1 MLSSLRHCGRLRV
14 LPLALENSSL
24 TVPERPHA
32 PGKAIISLLRRG
44 LRYTSAHSKTLS
56 SNKWISHHPRLQVI
70 SSGNE
75 SSAVATEGKSALC
88 TQVRHMSA
96 MTKPTLEHRS
106 DFFKATKQ
114 VNEDHVL
121 IVLNYSL
128 PSFVPLLWEQSRLR
142 ICADG
147 GANRVYDELPR
158 IFQGDDQSAIRA
170 RYIPDAIIGDLDS
183 LRPDVR
189 NFYSQN
195 NVPIIDLSHDQDTTD
210 LHKCINYAQSANPC
224 LTQQSK
230 LLVVGAVGGRLDHQL
245 SNIHILYKFRDMRI
259 VLLGKGNLALLLPEG
274 FEHEIYP
281 DRSIEGPICAL
292 IPVGSPVSDV
302 HTTGLRWNL
311 GGQSLQFGEL
321 ISTSNEMK
329 DERIS
334 VRAKGPLLWTTELT
348 GTPGFQNSS
357 A

>member
-1 MLSSLRHCGRLRV
+1 
-14 LPLALENSSL
+14 
-24 TVPERPHA
+24 
-32 PGKAIISLLRRG
+32 
-44 LRYTSAHSKTLS
+44 
-56 SNKWISHHPRLQVI
+56 
-70 SSGNE
+70 
-75 SSAVATEGKSALC
+75 
-88 TQVRHMSA
+88 

-114 VNEDHVL
+114 VNQDHVL

-142 ICADG
+142 VCADG
-147 GANRVYDELPR
+147 GANRIYDELPR
-158 IFQGDDQSAIRA
+158 IFQEEEESAVRA
-170 RYIPDAIIGDLDS
+170 RYIPDAIVGDLDS

-189 NFYSQN
+189 DFYTQN
-195 NVPIIDLSHDQDTTD
+195 SVPIIDLSHDQDTSD
-210 LHKCINYAQSANPC
+210 LHKCIKYAQGANPS

-245 SNIHILYKFRDMRI
+245 SNIHILYKFRDLRI
-259 VLLGKGNLALLLPEG
+259 VLLGKGNLALLLPEA

-281 DRSIEGPICAL
+281 DRGVEGPICAL

-302 HTTGLRWNL
+302 HSTGLRWNL

-321 ISTSNEMK
+321 ISTSNEIK
-329 DERIS
+329 AERIS

-348 GTPGFQNSS
+348 GTPGLQTSS
-357 A
+357 S